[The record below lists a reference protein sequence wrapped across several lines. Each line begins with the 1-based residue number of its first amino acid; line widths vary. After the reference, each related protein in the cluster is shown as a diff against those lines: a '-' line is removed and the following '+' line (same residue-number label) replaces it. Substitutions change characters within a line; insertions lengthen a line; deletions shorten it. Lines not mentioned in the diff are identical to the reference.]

1 MREKKRKGVVMYI
14 KSDQFSYTK
23 QGLIAMTSWQSN
35 LEYKAT
41 PQACVEL
48 C

>member
-1 MREKKRKGVVMYI
+1 VVMHI
-14 KSDQFSYTK
+14 KSDQFLIARLN
-23 QGLIAMTSWQSN
+23 LIAMTSWQSN
-35 LEYKAT
+35 LEYRAT

>member
-23 QGLIAMTSWQSN
+23 
-35 LEYKAT
+35 
-41 PQACVEL
+41 
-48 C
+48 